1 MRKLTERGT
10 LATLSSEVLSVL
22 QRCAIDEPLFPNLKT
37 LNLHPTNREFVP
49 SIPLFLSPRT
59 TTISIDFETDIP
71 RAMVASMITAF
82 PILCP
87 NLQDIDLNPLPRDPI
102 ITTAVSGMFL
112 AINRNTLQCVDV
124 DSPLTEE
131 ACGVISKLPDL
142 RKLSTIVGRCV
153 SLSRVVF
160 PNLTNLITEYDYDS
174 DWSQM
179 FCGVAFGKLEA
190 VTFNVES
197 EEIGNFLEVF
207 ESVATPALAT
217 LSTFRIYNAHPWR
230 PNYRSLL
237 PFTQLK
243 ELTIEFSC
251 EQGCSSTI
259 DDDVSTDIARAMP
272 KLEFLQLGGPPCQTS
287 TGVTAKGLAAIA
299 YHCPDLSALCIHFQ
313 VANLDPP
320 AANGVT
326 HDSELTI
333 PRPDCALTELEVGEL
348 PVPEEFTLVVVLTL
362 VRIFPRIRYIIYSNE
377 EWEEVANEIYLS
389 RGIIDRSSKKPS
401 PHPLEVKLMTPPL
414 GTTVESAI

>member
-37 LNLHPTNREFVP
+37 LKLHPTNREFVP

-59 TTISIDFETDIP
+59 TAISIDFETDIP
-71 RAMVASMITAF
+71 RAMVASIITAF

-87 NLQDIDLNPLPRDPI
+87 NLQDIYLDPLPRDPI

-142 RKLSTIVGRCV
+142 RKLSTIIGRCV

-160 PNLTNLITEYDYDS
+160 PNLTNLFTKYDYDS
-174 DWSQM
+174 NWSQM
-179 FCGVAFGKLEA
+179 FSGAAFGKLEA

-197 EEIGNFLEVF
+197 EEIGSFLEVF

-217 LSTFRIYNAHPWR
+217 LSTFRIYNAPPWR

-243 ELTIEFSC
+243 ELIIEFSC
-251 EQGCSSTI
+251 EHGCSSTI
-259 DDDVSTDIARAMP
+259 DDDVITDIARAMP
-272 KLEFLQLGGPPCQTS
+272 KLEYLFLGGLPCSAS
-287 TGVTAKGLAAIA
+287 TGVTVKGLAVIA
-299 YHCPDLSALCIHFQ
+299 YYCLDLSGLGVHFQ
-313 VANLDPP
+313 VDTLDPP
-320 AANGVT
+320 SIAAVT
-326 HDSELTI
+326 PWSGLGFSREG
-333 PRPDCALTELEVGEL
+333 CALTELEVGDL
-348 PVPEEFTLVVVLTL
+348 PVSEESALVVALTL
-362 VRIFPRIRYIIYSNE
+362 VRIFPRIEYITYTND
-377 EWEEVANEIYLS
+377 EWRRVADAINI
-389 RGIIDRSSKKPS
+389 SKKLVDHS
-401 PHPLEVKLMTPPL
+401 GKKLLFPPL
-414 GTTVESAI
+414 RSKVDNTSRTHT